1 MSVLVMVMMQTFVL
15 KRAVLMIFLQSCLMV
30 GVLSTITLTM
40 ILLMTMVL
48 LTAFLLKMLLMT
60 ELLVMNSLLL
70 ILEKGSVG
78 GNAAAVD
85 TVDNDLATDD
95 TINS

>member
-1 MSVLVMVMMQTFVL
+1 M
-15 KRAVLMIFLQSCLMV
+15 
-30 GVLSTITLTM
+30 LSTITLTM
-40 ILLMTMVL
+40 ILLKTMVL

-60 ELLVMNSLLL
+60 ELLL
-70 ILEKGSVG
+70 IFEKGSVG